1 MNITS
6 LILGDIPLGT
16 NTVTYNR
23 VSKQYNNNWA
33 KQDRINNTPAL
44 QNTGSQSETMN
55 ISGITLPSNS
65 VTEAAT
71 LEILRELAESS
82 SPQFLFNLD
91 GLIHGKWVITGI
103 NKDQE
108 NGDKTTYNIDLQRY
122 QEEDFIEQS
131 KAYIKGLF

>member
-71 LEILRELAESS
+71 LEVLRELAESS

-108 NGDKTTYNIDLQRY
+108 NGDKTTYNIDLERY
-122 QEEDFIEQS
+122 QEKDFVEQS

>member
-55 ISGITLPSNS
+55 ISGVTLPSNS

-108 NGDKTTYNIDLQRY
+108 NGDKTTYNIDLERY
-122 QEEDFIEQS
+122 QEQDFIEQS